1 MDMTEG
7 PAAPA
12 SGIEDILDFAQ
23 LAADPEIA
31 ALLDFEPVPVR
42 QKVNGWDADAQRAFI
57 VLLATTGSKL
67 RAARAIG
74 RKVAGLDRLLKR
86 PGAEADGLRRAHD
99 AALALFRRS
108 SGEKLASSVAAAR
121 KADPQAQAPGQLLN
135 EYGEWE
141 DEDSLRRRG
150 EEAAESICAK
160 LLRIRRYYLHEISS
174 SAAKRAAFEI
184 LTELP
189 IDWKK
194 AEALEPQPDEP
205 WRKTSQ
211 RDPDMVLLA
220 ESGWSMGE
228 HGYGPDKK
236 AEMRAAID
244 AYREEEG
251 LEPVNW
257 GEGE

>member
-1 MDMTEG
+1 MSESQQAQ
-7 PAAPA
+7 PAAEKPA
-12 SGIEDILDFAQ
+12 DFDLDY
-23 LAADPEIA
+23 DPEIA
-31 ALLDFEPVPVR
+31 ALLDFEPAPV
-42 QKVNGWDADAQRAFI
+42 QKRVNGWDADAQRAFVALI
-57 VLLATTGSKL
+57 ATTGSKT
-67 RAARAIG
+67 RAATAIERHTG
-74 RKVAGLDRLLKR
+74 SLQRILDR
-86 PGAEADGLRRAHD
+86 PDGAGFANAID
-99 AALALFRRS
+99 AALALYRRKH
-108 SGEKLASSVAAAR
+108 GKKLAGSVAAAR
-121 KADPQAQAPGQLLN
+121 REDPQVQAPGQALN

-141 DEDSLRRRG
+141 DEDSLQRRG
-150 EEAAESICAK
+150 EEAGESICNK
-160 LLRIRRYYLHEISS
+160 LLRIRRYYLHEISA

-189 IDWKK
+189 IDWEK
-194 AEALEPQPDEP
+194 AERGEPQPDEP
-205 WRKTSQ
+205 WRQTNQ